1 MKTLNNEQTERAVNF
16 LKSLNLQFD
25 VFDYIGI
32 AGIDLEN
39 AYDSITEKLDD
50 NNAFDID
57 IIYYSNAIKYLQEND
72 PSLKYSLEI
81 ASELGYTLEN
91 LSSEVLASLLASQNA
106 REEWGELENEI
117 NDFFLEIFEELKEEE
132 EE

>member
-1 MKTLNNEQTERAVNF
+1 MKTLNNEQAKKGVDF
-16 LKSLNLQFD
+16 LKSLNIQFD

-32 AGIDLEN
+32 AEIDLEN

-50 NNAFDID
+50 NNAFNID
-57 IIYYSNAIKYLQEND
+57 IIYYSNAIEYLKEND
-72 PSLKYSLEI
+72 PSLKESLEI
-81 ASELGYTLEN
+81 ASELGYSLEN

-117 NDFFLEIFEELKEEE
+117 NDFFLELFEELDEEE
-132 EE
+132 D